1 MKKMLALL
9 LAAIMLL
16 SLAACAKTE
25 APEETLAEQ
34 TEAQAP
40 AEDDSKEIGGVDLK
54 DDVQADKSYKEH
66 VNLSVWSN
74 VQSLDSVVQNTG
86 ASVVM
91 YNMFANQLVTLNEE
105 ENTFEPELAE
115 SFEIVNLT
123 TSKFTLKKGIHF
135 SNGEELT
142 SEDVKFS
149 LLDRPGTVE
158 GAIAAYYKK
167 IDSIE
172 IIDDYNFI
180 IHLNQPDPE
189 ILYALAEIECTILNK
204 KACEESADGYL
215 IGTGGYKVTEWV
227 PGDKVEM
234 EKFDD
239 SFVWTEEGT
248 TPTRTLTIKCMTEGS
263 ISAVQAGDVA
273 NALCAKE
280 DLSYLN
286 EDANVETLTFRTWG
300 VWMLAMNQHEGSV
313 FYDDP
318 NLQKAVVAAFDRN
331 MMCQFVNGEGD
342 EAPDSL
348 FPYYMFGYTNEY
360 EFAKFDLDKAKEYLA
375 ASNHPDGNVTVRVL
389 THTNANYT
397 AQVTVLQSMLET
409 NLGIKVDVQQLDKA
423 GRNAALSEGTSY
435 DIYLMDYT
443 AAPNGSKLQNRF
455 ELGNAA
461 DWANYSNPEI
471 DQLYLDYL
479 STNDEEAQ
487 KTALARIQ
495 EIGAEELPYVPY
507 AYQTCPVVYAKGV
520 SGLNW
525 KTSTKFDFHR
535 VVWEEA

>member
-1 MKKMLALL
+1 MIGGPGACLIGKEEEKEILDVLHGGYLFRYGTEGEDGFQHKVVTFEKEMAERLHQPYLFATSSGTGALMCCLSALGVGAGDEVIVPGFTFIASIVSILLCNAMPVLAEIDESLNMDPTKL
-9 LAAIMLL
+9 EALITPRTKAIM
-16 SLAACAKTE
+16 
-25 APEETLAEQ
+25 P
-34 TEAQAP
+34 
-40 AEDDSKEIGGVDLK
+40 V
-54 DDVQADKSYKEH
+54 H
-66 VNLSVWSN
+66 
-74 VQSLDSVVQNTG
+74 
-86 ASVVM
+86 
-91 YNMFANQLVTLNEE
+91 
-105 ENTFEPELAE
+105 
-115 SFEIVNLT
+115 
-123 TSKFTLKKGIHF
+123 
-135 SNGEELT
+135 
-142 SEDVKFS
+142 
-149 LLDRPGTVE
+149 
-158 GAIAAYYKK
+158 
-167 IDSIE
+167 
-172 IIDDYNFI
+172 NFI